1 MLLRGGVGGVTP
13 CIVPTTERVQWG
25 NLIWYWS
32 TRMARCRGG
41 QPHSLTR
48 AVFQMLP
55 LSCKLQPKSSWF
67 SIWELTFVILRRF
80 LARVDDAPLIRQAS
94 SPHETRIGPSSGQD
108 SAQTWRLPA
117 TLIGIQQFIHPS
129 ICLHIHPFMHVFFPI
144 HLSSPHSTIF
154 VHPSIVTH
162 SPILLFPYTKPS
174 IHPSIHIHPF
184 IHPPIYSSFQKSL
197 LNAYVQCWLWKYYQH
212 NLPKD
217 KAMFI
222 DSHGKG
228 GPTSTEL
235 CRVGKAKSEF
245 IENWKCG
252 KARLGLDKDWTTRA
266 SGLGM
271 AETARQGFF

>member
-32 TRMARCRGG
+32 TRMARCWGG

-67 SIWELTFVILRRF
+67 AIWELTFVILRRF
-80 LARVDDAPLIRQAS
+80 LARVHDAPLIRQAY

-129 ICLHIHPFMHVFFPI
+129 ICLHIHPFMHMFSSLFICPPHIQPSLSTHPLLPI
-144 HLSSPHSTIF
+144 HPFFYSPTLNH
-154 VHPSIVTH
+154 
-162 SPILLFPYTKPS
+162 LY
-174 IHPSIHIHPF
+174 IHPSIYIRSSTHQSIHHSKNPCWMLMF
-184 IHPPIYSSFQKSL
+184 
-197 LNAYVQCWLWKYYQH
+197 NAGY
-212 NLPKD
+212 
-217 KAMFI
+217 
-222 DSHGKG
+222 
-228 GPTSTEL
+228 
-235 CRVGKAKSEF
+235 
-245 IENWKCG
+245 EN
-252 KARLGLDKDWTTRA
+252 TTN
-266 SGLGM
+266 
-271 AETARQGFF
+271 TTC

>member
-32 TRMARCRGG
+32 TRMVRCRGG

-117 TLIGIQQFIHPS
+117 TLIGIQQFNASIHLPTYSS
-129 ICLHIHPFMHVFFPI
+129 IHACFLPYSFVLPTFNHLCPPI
-144 HLSSPHSTIF
+144 HCYPF
-154 VHPSIVTH
+154 TH
-162 SPILLFPYTKPS
+162 SSVPL
-174 IHPSIHIHPF
+174 H
-184 IHPPIYSSFQKSL
+184 
-197 LNAYVQCWLWKYYQH
+197 
-212 NLPKD
+212 
-217 KAMFI
+217 
-222 DSHGKG
+222 
-228 GPTSTEL
+228 
-235 CRVGKAKSEF
+235 
-245 IENWKCG
+245 
-252 KARLGLDKDWTTRA
+252 
-266 SGLGM
+266 
-271 AETARQGFF
+271 